1 MNIDAIL
8 YADDDLLLSNTK
20 SELNTLLIIV
30 AKFGVDLGMKFNPQK
45 TQYIVFNE
53 NIRMNKKDTESYSNQ
68 ANLLLGNQEII
79 KVDSESS

>member
-30 AKFGVDLGMKFNPQK
+30 AKFGVDLGMKFIPQK